1 MSFGVWCFSA
11 PGRGPA
17 SAAVMIMRLF
27 PFGWISVPN
36 RGSRHQVSPSS
47 LPDLPQAFTRIPP
60 PQGCAAILHT
70 AQCPTAAGRFPAPG
84 AYPGSEESPWAL
96 PVLPFPLLILLVFT
110 SFFSLPS
117 LFILPLVQSSP
128 KLPQRPPLH
137 IHTHI
142 GWEGREGDCS
152 RGCPGWKRSAC
163 LPPLSVCLCSCLE
176 NLNPLLSLW
185 VLLLALV
192 PVGGSFPCL
201 HCKVI
206 LVKITARA

>member
-11 PGRGPA
+11 PGWGSA
-17 SAAVMIMRLF
+17 STTVTIMRLF

-36 RGSRHQVSPSS
+36 RGSRLQVSPSS
-47 LPDLPQAFTRIPP
+47 LPDLPQVFARIPP
-60 PQGCAAILHT
+60 LQGWAAILHT
-70 AQCPTAAGRFPAPG
+70 AQCPTTAGHSPASG
-84 AYPGSEESPWAL
+84 AYPGLEENPWAL
-96 PVLPFPLLILLVFT
+96 PFLPFPLLILLA
-110 SFFSLPS
+110 FFSLPS
-117 LFILPLVQSSP
+117 LLILPSVQSSP
-128 KLPQRPPLH
+128 KLPKRPPLH

-142 GWEGREGDCS
+142 SWEGREGDCS
-152 RGCPGWKRSAC
+152 CGCPGWERSAC

-192 PVGGSFPCL
+192 PVGGSFPCP